1 MPLVRPLSRI
11 REVVVSQLAI
21 LFCALRIESR
31 IQICTHYHDL
41 WITSITTA
49 VLADPTH
56 HLTK

>member
-49 VLADPTH
+49 VLADPT
-56 HLTK
+56 TI